1 MGGHAVVSSVKR
13 RTMSEAIWGYS
24 EAIWGYSEAI
34 WGYSGA
40 IWAILGVICGHF
52 GAIWAIAPGSSGQL
66 HLGHSGI
73 GDIDFKNERIGY
85 WERFDLDGQIF
96 YGSRTIRS
104 SIIKKLRHFESF
116 KNLPIQPQD
125 GFGYRG

>member
-52 GAIWAIAPGSSGQL
+52 GAIWAKAPGASGQL
-66 HLGHSGI
+66 HAGHPGNCTRVI
-73 GDIDFKNERIGY
+73 RAIAPGPFGHRRY
-85 WERFDLDGQIF
+85 RFQ
-96 YGSRTIRS
+96 
-104 SIIKKLRHFESF
+104 K
-116 KNLPIQPQD
+116 
-125 GFGYRG
+125 